1 MGYPGHDT
9 TGWPALGD
17 KAASTFHEGV
27 ISRLTDFEMG
37 TSAPYA
43 ELQFVQYTM
52 ATWPGFSGSPVFL
65 PNGHVAAVHNMAS
78 PEEGRYKQ
86 IITIPHGIRADCV
99 LEMLVHH
106 GLEGMVPFEIDRSK
120 VLVERWTKPD
130 PRSMKAR
137 EDYVTA
143 SILVDEAEDLIYN
156 KSKYSAGTEKCNE
169 ATKLLPSFARAY
181 YVRSMACNNYY
192 VDHGGVSEEEDL
204 RILVAAHKD
213 AVKYTNMI
221 PSDFAGIIQVC
232 RVLNNIGV
240 ATQNHE
246 NARKSLTI
254 LNEVL
259 ESKQLTTSNRARA
272 YSCRGQSLS
281 NLGDKEAALRDHNE
295 AIRLAP
301 NSSMYLWNRS
311 YYWQGIG
318 REDLAAADVAKAKE
332 IDARPAA
339 LEAADLE
346 KARKL
351 GQTIVLVE
359 SMGKWYKAVVIKT
372 EENKSLIHYIGY
384 AASWDEWVTPE
395 RIRPASK

>member
-1 MGYPGHDT
+1 MGFPGHDT

-37 TSAPYA
+37 TSAPHA

-52 ATWPGFSGSPVFL
+52 STWPGFSGSPVFL
-65 PNGHVAAVHNMAS
+65 PNGRVAAVHNMAT

-86 IITIPHGIRADCV
+86 IITIPHGIRSDCV

-106 GLEGMVPFEIDRSK
+106 GLDGMVPFPFDKSK
-120 VLVERWTKPD
+120 VQVERWTKVD
-130 PRSMKAR
+130 ARSAKAR

-169 ATKLLPSFARAY
+169 ALKVLPSLARAH
-181 YVRSMACNNYY
+181 YVRSVACNSYY

-204 RILVAAHKD
+204 RLLGAAHKD
-213 AVKYTNMI
+213 AVKYTNMV
-221 PSDFAGIIQVC
+221 PSDFLGILQVC

-246 NARKSLTI
+246 NTRKSLTI

-259 ESKQLTTSNRARA
+259 TSKQLQPYERATA
-272 YSCRGQSLS
+272 HSCRGQAVS
-281 NLGDKEAALRDHNE
+281 NLGDKETALREHNE

-301 NSSMYLWNRS
+301 KSSSMLWNRS
-311 YYWQGIG
+311 YYWRGIG
-318 REDLAAADVAKAKE
+318 RDDLADADVAKARE
-332 IDARPAA
+332 MDARPAA
-339 LEAADLE
+339 SEAADLE

-359 SMGKWYKAVVIKT
+359 SKGKWYKAAIVKA
-372 EENKSLIHYIGY
+372 EDARSFIHYIGY
-384 AASWDEWVTPE
+384 AETWDEWVTPD
-395 RIRPASK
+395 RIRSASK